1 MAVNLGRGVE
11 GSEDGVGVRWGFEDE
26 GLRVRVLSLSLS
38 LRLRLRLERVT
49 ARTRWRIEE
58 GIMAVVMV
66 IGGGDLYEWR

>member
-1 MAVNLGRGVE
+1 MAVNLGRCVE

-26 GLRVRVLSLSLS
+26 GLRVGVLSLSFS
-38 LRLRLRLERVT
+38 LRLRLERVT

-66 IGGGDLYEWR
+66 VGGGDLDEWR

>member
-1 MAVNLGRGVE
+1 MAVNLGRCVE

-26 GLRVRVLSLSLS
+26 GLRVGVLSLSFS
-38 LRLRLRLERVT
+38 LRLRLERVT

-66 IGGGDLYEWR
+66 VSVGDLDEWR

>member
-1 MAVNLGRGVE
+1 MAVNLGRCVE

-26 GLRVRVLSLSLS
+26 RLRVGVLR

-66 IGGGDLYEWR
+66 VGGGDLDEWR

>member
-1 MAVNLGRGVE
+1 MAVNLGRCVE

-26 GLRVRVLSLSLS
+26 GLRVGVLSLSV
-38 LRLRLRLERVT
+38 RLRLERVT

-66 IGGGDLYEWR
+66 VGGGDLDEWR